1 MALGTIVG
9 QGKYTYEVD
18 KSWGRREGGLPQ
30 LGVAQGVT
38 GDSQDRVYVF
48 QRSPTAEV
56 LVFDRDG
63 KLVNRWGEGSW
74 VSPHGI
80 WMSPRDELYL
90 TDNPGHTVSHWTK
103 DGKLLREWGTKG
115 TPGEWGKPF
124 NKPTKAFVTPDG
136 QMYVSDG
143 YGNKHVHRY
152 DKNGELIQSWGAEGT
167 GPGEFA
173 LVHDVVVD
181 ERDRVLICDR
191 QNRRV
196 QIFDRD
202 GNFQSEWADWQ
213 NPMQICIRDGIM
225 YVAHAYA
232 EISIRTLD
240 GELLARWP
248 WESTLTH
255 DKEKSPHSL
264 WVDSRGDIYVGEVV
278 GENGFQ
284 KFIRQ

>member
-1 MALGTIVG
+1 MAVGTIVG

-18 KSWGRREGGLPQ
+18 NTWGRRDGGVPA

-38 GDSQDRVYVF
+38 GDSQDNVYVF

-56 LVFDRDG
+56 LVFNRDG
-63 KLVNRWGEGSW
+63 KLQKRWGEGSW

-80 WMSPRDELYL
+80 WMSPQDELYM
-90 TDNPGHTVSHWTK
+90 TDNPGHQVTHWTK
-103 DGKLLREWGTKG
+103 DGKLLRTWGTKAQ
-115 TPGEWGKPF
+115 PGEWGKPF
-124 NKPTKAFVTPDG
+124 NRPTKAFVAPDG
-136 QMYVSDG
+136 EMYVSDG

-152 DKNGELIQSWGAEGT
+152 DKKGELIQSWGAEGT
-167 GPGEFA
+167 GPGQFS
-173 LVHDVVVD
+173 LVHDVVID
-181 ERDRVLICDR
+181 ERNRVLICDR

-202 GNFQSEWADWQ
+202 GNFKTEWADWQ

-225 YVAHAYA
+225 YICHAYA

-248 WESTLTH
+248 WQSTLTH
-255 DKEKSPHSL
+255 DKEKSPHSI
-264 WVDSRGDIYVGEVV
+264 WVDSRGNIYVGEVV
-278 GENGFQ
+278 GEDGFQ

>member
-9 QGKYTYEVD
+9 EGKYTYEVD
-18 KSWGRREGGLPQ
+18 KSWGRREGGVPE

-38 GDSQDRVYVF
+38 GDSQDRVYIF

-63 KLVNRWGEGSW
+63 KLLNRWGEGSW

-80 WMSPRDELYL
+80 WMSPQDELYM

-115 TPGEWGKPF
+115 TPGAWGVPF
-124 NKPTKAFVTPDG
+124 NRPTKAVRTPDG
-136 QMYVSDG
+136 EMYVSDG
-143 YGNKHVHRY
+143 YGNKHVHRF

-167 GPGEFA
+167 GPGEFS

-181 ERDRVLICDR
+181 ERNRVLICDR

-213 NPMQICIRDGIM
+213 NPMQIHIRDGIM
-225 YVAHAYA
+225 YMAHAYA

-240 GELLARWP
+240 GELLSSWP

-255 DKEKSPHSL
+255 DKEKSPHSI